1 MSVIVTGASRRASL
15 AIVRSLGQKGICVIA
30 AGDSKGVPTFL
41 SKYCKNRILYTSPQ
55 KNADRYLMEMLESVK
70 NGGYKVL
77 MPLHDFEL
85 IPIVK
90 EIDKFLKY
98 TEVPF
103 PDYETLVKTLDK
115 SKTLEIAIKNN
126 IPVPK
131 TYFVNDINEVNHVS
145 KEINYPAV
153 IKPRS
158 QTNWDG
164 IQATT
169 VYVTGKNY
177 VKSPKDLI
185 QRYFEIHNRS
195 KYPLIQEYVKGG
207 GFGVGLL
214 FNHGKPRAAFA
225 YKRLMEYPITGGP
238 STLRESIQY
247 PIMVEYAIRLLKAMK
262 WHGVAMV
269 EFKVTKDDKPV
280 LMEVNGRFWGSLA
293 LPYYAGMDFPYLLYK
308 MAVDGDVKP
317 QFDYKVG
324 VKCRWLIPGDILH
337 LLSAIND
344 PNHSTGKAIK
354 DFIKFREKDLYY
366 DYFSWDDPLPAVGAL
381 ITSLKY
387 FGDFLRGKRSLAGE
401 YR

>member
-15 AIVRSLGQKGICVIA
+15 AIVRSLGQKGIYVTA
-30 AGDSKGVPTFL
+30 AGDSKVASTFL

-55 KNADRYLMEMLESVK
+55 KNAERYLKEMLECVK

-85 IPIVK
+85 VPISK

-103 PDYETLVKTLDK
+103 PDYETLNKTLDK

-131 TYFVNDINEVNHVS
+131 TYFVNDINKVNHVS

-177 VKSPKDLI
+177 VNSPKELV
-185 QRYFEIHNRS
+185 QRYFEIHSQS
-195 KYPLIQEYVKGG
+195 KYPLIQEYVEGD

-225 YKRLMEYPITGGP
+225 YKRLREYPITGGP
-238 STLRESIQY
+238 STLRESINDQKLTD
-247 PIMVEYAIRLLKAMK
+247 YAIGLLKAMD

-269 EFKVTKDDKPV
+269 EFKVNPNSGPI

-293 LPYYAGMDFPYLLYK
+293 LPIAAEVDFPYLLYK
-308 MAVDGDVKP
+308 MAVDGDVTP
-317 QFDYKVG
+317 QFDYKAG

-337 LLSAIND
+337 LMSAIRD
-344 PNHSTGKAIK
+344 PNCNTGKTIR

-366 DYFSWDDPLPAVGAL
+366 DYLSMDDPLPAVGAF

-387 FGDFLRGKRSLAGE
+387 FTDFVRGKRSIAGE